1 MTKFNQ
7 TIGRNL
13 MRGQK
18 QGYESRNNNN
28 NNNDSPSFMNYTQ
41 QQNLID
47 GKIIKVESANDIEKI
62 HANFLSQYQHHQHY
76 QQQQQLHHHSQ
87 LLQQQQ
93 QQQQQLQQQQQHQQQ
108 QQQQRLSDFDDN
120 SVSSEEHVLA
130 PLNCIGGGNACLAW
144 ACKACKKKSVAV
156 DRRKAATLRERRR
169 LRKVSFKR
177 GQIVGSCFQECGNF
191 VKSPFLR

>member
-7 TIGRNL
+7 TISRNL

-28 NNNDSPSFMNYTQ
+28 NNDSPGFMNYTQ

-47 GKIIKVESANDIEKI
+47 SKMIKVESASNDIEKI
-62 HANFLSQYQHHQHY
+62 HANFFSQYQQHHQHY
-76 QQQQQLHHHSQ
+76 HHNQ
-87 LLQQQQ
+87 LLQHQQ
-93 QQQQQLQQQQQHQQQ
+93 QQQQQLQQHQHQ

-130 PLNCIGGGNACLAW
+130 PLNCIGGGKNACLAW

-169 LRKVSFKR
+169 LRKVSFHSR
-177 GQIVGSCFQECGNF
+177 WYVRWC
-191 VKSPFLR
+191 